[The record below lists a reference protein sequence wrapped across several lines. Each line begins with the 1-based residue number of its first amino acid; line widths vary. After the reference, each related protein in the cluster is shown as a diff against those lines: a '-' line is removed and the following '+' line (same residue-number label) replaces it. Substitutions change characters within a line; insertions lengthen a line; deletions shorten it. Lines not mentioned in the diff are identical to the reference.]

1 MEHATLFVTWTR
13 NGQAVRE
20 RFGMGPAPKKK
31 ISTMLAD
38 MVCELWKRGD
48 VERIEIERGDRL
60 VVDGFRKEPTS

>member
-13 NGQAVRE
+13 NGQTVRE
-20 RFGMGPAPKKK
+20 RFGMGPAPKKR

-60 VVDGFRKEPTS
+60 VAS